1 MRTLL
6 ISSNLEFILK
16 RLNALNG
23 SETRM
28 WGTMT
33 ESQMLEHCRK
43 QIEMAIGRIPTKPL
57 YPRPIQWLTKITF
70 GYYIPWPKNLITAPE
85 MVATRENEFKI
96 ELDKLLVVIS
106 DFMETEELFPHPIF
120 GNLTKEDWGLIIY
133 KHLDHHLRQFDADCL
148 IK

>member
-6 ISSNLEFILK
+6 QPSDYEAIMK
-16 RLNALNG
+16 RLNTLNG
-23 SETRM
+23 AEVRQ

-33 ESQMLEHCRK
+33 ESQMLEHCRR
-43 QIEMAIGRIPTKPL
+43 QIEMAVGKIPTKPL

-85 MVATRENEFKI
+85 MVATSQNEFDI
-96 ELDKLLVVIS
+96 ELEKLLGVIS
-106 DFMETEELFPHPIF
+106 EFIEGEAFHPHPIF

-133 KHLDHHLRQFDADCL
+133 KHLDHHLRQFDA
-148 IK
+148 